1 MCLYIGGGGWAEDI
15 PCGLMKYILTLYI
28 LIPLFPQVFSV
39 PSISLF
45 GLECL
50 EGREIT
56 VDTEVVNMLE
66 EGYNNHLLSVR
77 VNRGCWVLCEHSNYR
92 GRQLLLEPIEIT
104 NWPKFSQL
112 LTIGSMYPVRQVRIP
127 LYFLRSTSLLHSS
140 YNTL

>member
-1 MCLYIGGGGWAEDI
+1 MCVYIGGVGGGGGEAEDI
-15 PCGLMKYILTLYI
+15 PCGLIKSILTLYI
-28 LIPLFPQVFSV
+28 LIPLFPQVFSE

-77 VNRGCWVLCEHSNYR
+77 VNRGW
-92 GRQLLLEPIEIT
+92 
-104 NWPKFSQL
+104 
-112 LTIGSMYPVRQVRIP
+112 
-127 LYFLRSTSLLHSS
+127 
-140 YNTL
+140 